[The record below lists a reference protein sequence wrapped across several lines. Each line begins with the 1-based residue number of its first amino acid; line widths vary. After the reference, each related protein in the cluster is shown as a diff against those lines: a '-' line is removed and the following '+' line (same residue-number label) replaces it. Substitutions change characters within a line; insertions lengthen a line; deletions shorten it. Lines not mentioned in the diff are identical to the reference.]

1 MCHLTGACDVV
12 FCSNDELAI
21 CPMKA
26 TGNTWFNSWLWDLL
40 VLLEPQKLP
49 WFGFGVPWEIQDSSV
64 NVFVVLKKETD
75 TDFVSKSRKTASRGL

>member
-1 MCHLTGACDVV
+1 M

-75 TDFVSKSRKTASRGL
+75 IDFVSKSRKTASRGL